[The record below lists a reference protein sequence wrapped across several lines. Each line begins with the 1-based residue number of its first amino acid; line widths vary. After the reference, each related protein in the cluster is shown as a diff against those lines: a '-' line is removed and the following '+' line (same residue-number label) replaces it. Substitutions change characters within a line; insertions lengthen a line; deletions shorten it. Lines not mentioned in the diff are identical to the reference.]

1 VTALTLD
8 VPSVF
13 QIIQRTLYRAP
24 REAQVAGYRFDT
36 RPAASAACTV
46 TEVHIDCPR
55 PVRQVGIGVNFT
67 EEAHL
72 SP

>member
-1 VTALTLD
+1 MTALTLD

-24 REAQVAGYRFDT
+24 REAQVAGYCFDA

-55 PVRQVGIGVNFT
+55 PVRQVWISIDGA
-67 EEAHL
+67 EEAHF
-72 SP
+72 SA